1 MAGSGTL
8 IGAVARAGTAARK
21 CLGKCWQVFGGLS
34 DGRSKRLVSVCVLPW
49 KVRGPLPRVGFKGIW
64 ASGLP
69 PAGPTLR
76 RARLRCRARGIPAN
90 HAAARQSPP
99 AAYGRDRSWVGLARY
114 LQKVTGAL
122 GGPLFCYNGPAC
134 CVMPECEGHYC

>member
-1 MAGSGTL
+1 M
-8 IGAVARAGTAARK
+8 
-21 CLGKCWQVFGGLS
+21 
-34 DGRSKRLVSVCVLPW
+34 VSVCVLPW

-114 LQKVTGAL
+114 LQKSDRSTGGTSILLQWTGLLRHARMRRTL
-122 GGPLFCYNGPAC
+122 LLADAVGSRKRCVVLFPKLTTQTDTGLKIKLLWRD
-134 CVMPECEGHYC
+134 